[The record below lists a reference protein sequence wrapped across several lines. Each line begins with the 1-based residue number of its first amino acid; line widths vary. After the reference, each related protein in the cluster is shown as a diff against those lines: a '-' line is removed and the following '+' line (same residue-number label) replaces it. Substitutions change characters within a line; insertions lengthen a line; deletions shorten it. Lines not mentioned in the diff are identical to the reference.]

1 MFTKYGIDNVVVM
14 LTVSVV
20 LIVISFFISKSWIQL
35 PVLIAGIL
43 LAAFTVWFFRDP
55 DRTVP
60 PEALQNDALVVA
72 PADGKVVQIQKINE
86 DEYMK
91 SEAIQI
97 SIFLSPLDVHVNR
110 IPISGIVEYYTYN
123 PGKYLVAYHPKSSKL
138 NEQTHIG
145 LKTKHGKI
153 VFKQIVGIVA
163 RRLVSEIKK
172 GDTVRI
178 GERFGMMKFGSRMDV
193 IVPTDTKILV
203 NVGDRVVAAE
213 SLIAVLKKQE

>member
-1 MFTKYGIDNVVVM
+1 MFTKYGIDNVIVM

-20 LIVISFFISKSWIQL
+20 LIIISFFISKNWIQI
-35 PVLIAGIL
+35 PVLVMGIL
-43 LAAFTVWFFRDP
+43 LASFTVWFFRDP
-55 DRTVP
+55 DRTLP
-60 PEALQNDALVVA
+60 QEALQNDAVIVS
-72 PADGKVVQIQKINE
+72 PADGKIVQIEKIFE
-86 DEYMK
+86 DEYMH
-91 SEAIQI
+91 SEAMQI

-123 PGKYLVAYHPKSSKL
+123 PGKYLIAYHPKASKL

-145 LKTKHGKI
+145 LKTKYGKI

-193 IVPTDTKILV
+193 IVPLNTKILV
-203 NVGDRVVAAE
+203 NVGDKVVGAE
-213 SLIAVLKKQE
+213 TMIAILKKE